1 MKSLR
6 ENLHILKW
14 LNSTIKGKRYFVVV
28 LAVLSGMVSVIALEY
43 ALLFRSL
50 IDRAVAGDMQGL
62 FHSAL
67 MVAGAFLIQ
76 IALRTL
82 YRYFEESGKTKIE
95 NSLKSRLFHNLL
107 VKNYADINAVHSGEW
122 MNRLTSD
129 AKIVAD
135 DIIYI
140 FPALTG
146 MLIRLIGGII
156 ILLMLQPGFA
166 VILIPGGIIVV
177 AVTFLFRGK
186 LKSLHKAIQEKDGEL
201 RVFFQEHLSSMMVLR
216 AFGREEKTEQQAKT
230 YMDAHR
236 TARMKRNAFSNL
248 CNVGFNLIMNG
259 LYIGSAIY
267 CAYGIA
273 SGTISFGTMTAILQ
287 LVSQVQGPFAN
298 LSGLVPTFYAML
310 ASAERI
316 KETED
321 YQTDISEPAR
331 TQDEVLSFYK
341 DSFSSIEL
349 KHISFSYPARNDTEE
364 EESSFAVTDCSI
376 SIPKGKY
383 IGVTGPSGC
392 GKSSLFKLL
401 MAFYSPQ
408 EGERNISSTQGEIP
422 LDSSWRGLFAYVPQ
436 GNYLMKGTIRQAVTM
451 TDGVDPGQEEKLKT
465 ALYTACAEDFVS
477 QLPQGVDTELG
488 EHGGGLSEGQIQRL
502 AIARAIYSDR
512 PILLL
517 DEATASLDENT
528 EKELLIRLRK
538 MSEKTLLIITHRKAA
553 LSITDRI
560 VECSINDGIVSWK
573 ECQK

>member
-1 MKSLR
+1 
-6 ENLHILKW
+6 
-14 LNSTIKGKRYFVVV
+14 
-28 LAVLSGMVSVIALEY
+28 
-43 ALLFRSL
+43 
-50 IDRAVAGDMQGL
+50 
-62 FHSAL
+62 
-67 MVAGAFLIQ
+67 
-76 IALRTL
+76 
-82 YRYFEESGKTKIE
+82 
-95 NSLKSRLFHNLL
+95 
-107 VKNYADINAVHSGEW
+107 
-122 MNRLTSD
+122 
-129 AKIVAD
+129 
-135 DIIYI
+135 
-140 FPALTG
+140 
-146 MLIRLIGGII
+146 
-156 ILLMLQPGFA
+156 
-166 VILIPGGIIVV
+166 
-177 AVTFLFRGK
+177 
-186 LKSLHKAIQEKDGEL
+186 
-201 RVFFQEHLSSMMVLR
+201 
-216 AFGREEKTEQQAKT
+216 
-230 YMDAHR
+230 
-236 TARMKRNAFSNL
+236 
-248 CNVGFNLIMNG
+248 
-259 LYIGSAIY
+259 
-267 CAYGIA
+267 
-273 SGTISFGTMTAILQ
+273 MTAILQ

-331 TQDEVLSFYK
+331 TQDEVLSFYQ

-408 EGERNISSTQGEIP
+408 KGERNISSTQGEIP